1 MRLFSLKNRAEVKKI
16 MHDIGVDPYG
26 IGIMAPKA
34 LSFAV
39 LLKEVSNI
47 SANIIKQE
55 MLSLGADAAVARGA
69 LTGKVKKTD
78 VLTIGTLGQFNSLV
92 AKLKCQP
99 FGLDK
104 ISLELSG
111 AIDNYFENNCSLRLR
126 NRSLNLAKKPHIMGI
141 INLTPD
147 SFSGDGL
154 YLEGNDHLESA
165 LNKAKK
171 MENEGADIID
181 LGGQSSRPGSK
192 NISVKEELKRVI
204 PAVRLLAKR
213 IKIPISIDTLK
224 PEVAKAA
231 LDSGAEIINDI
242 SGLRNDQLLKL
253 AAKYKAAVV
262 IMHMLGN
269 PRNMQKIIS
278 YQSLVDDIA
287 NYLKV
292 AISRAQASG
301 IKPDKIVID
310 PGIGFGKTAAHNLQL
325 INRLSDF
332 KILGK
337 PILVGLS
344 RKSFI
349 SSVLGNDPANRL
361 TGTISAC
368 VLAAQAGANILRVH
382 DVKEVSSSLK
392 MAEAI
397 KNADK

>member
-1 MRLFSLKNRAEVKKI
+1 M
-16 MHDIGVDPYG
+16 
-26 IGIMAPKA
+26 
-34 LSFAV
+34 
-39 LLKEVSNI
+39 
-47 SANIIKQE
+47 
-55 MLSLGADAAVARGA
+55 
-69 LTGKVKKTD
+69 
-78 VLTIGTLGQFNSLV
+78 
-92 AKLKCQP
+92 
-99 FGLDK
+99 
-104 ISLELSG
+104 
-111 AIDNYFENNCSLRLR
+111 
-126 NRSLNLAKKPHIMGI
+126 
-141 INLTPD
+141 
-147 SFSGDGL
+147 
-154 YLEGNDHLESA
+154 
-165 LNKAKK
+165 
-171 MENEGADIID
+171 
-181 LGGQSSRPGSK
+181 
-192 NISVKEELKRVI
+192 
-204 PAVRLLAKR
+204 
-213 IKIPISIDTLK
+213 
-224 PEVAKAA
+224 
-231 LDSGAEIINDI
+231 
-242 SGLRNDQLLKL
+242 LKL
-253 AAKYKAAVV
+253 AVKYKAAVV

-269 PRNMQKIIS
+269 PGNMQKIIS

-382 DVKEVSSSLK
+382 DVKEVSSLLK